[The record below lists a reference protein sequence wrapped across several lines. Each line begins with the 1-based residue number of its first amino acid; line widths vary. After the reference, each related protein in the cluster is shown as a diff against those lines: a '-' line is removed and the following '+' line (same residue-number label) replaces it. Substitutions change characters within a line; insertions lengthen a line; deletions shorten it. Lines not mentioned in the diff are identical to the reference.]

1 MAVVVVQAG
10 SWAVI
15 VTRSG
20 ISSSQTLTLSPMM
33 TNIHTPMTMTMALAL
48 DLVLVLLPC
57 SCAVHAC
64 NCMHVL
70 MSRVFISRTTTAR
83 LHRRRCLRGQMA
95 TIAIA
100 VVVAIAI
107 SIVSSIGAFV
117 IMRAASEVHGVLLW
131 AGGGV

>member
-33 TNIHTPMTMTMALAL
+33 TNIHTPMTMALAL

-83 LHRRRCLRGQMA
+83 LHCRRCLRGQMA